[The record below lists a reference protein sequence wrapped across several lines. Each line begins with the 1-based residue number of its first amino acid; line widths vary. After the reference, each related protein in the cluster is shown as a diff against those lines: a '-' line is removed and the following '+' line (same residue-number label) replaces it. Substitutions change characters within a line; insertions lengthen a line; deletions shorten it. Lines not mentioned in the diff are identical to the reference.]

1 MSEIRERGGPSAA
14 WRRGVHSIGGAPKKK
29 RPPRGRRVYAA
40 RRRKALIIALGVC
53 GLLVVLAAGNY
64 LFGGDGIHRG
74 VQVGGLD
81 VGGMSREEARQAIE
95 RQASAR
101 FEKIDFGSDDRK
113 SV

>member
-1 MSEIRERGGPSAA
+1 MSETRERGGPEAA
-14 WRRGVHSIGGAPKKK
+14 RSRRDASIQGAPRKLQPK
-29 RPPRGRRVYAA
+29 RRVYTA

-81 VGGMSREEARQAIE
+81 VGSEERRVGKECRSRW
-95 RQASAR
+95 SPYH
-101 FEKIDFGSDDRK
+101 
-113 SV
+113 

>member
-29 RPPRGRRVYAA
+29 RPPRGRRVYTA

-81 VGGMSREEARQAIE
+81 VGSEERRVGKECRSRW
-95 RQASAR
+95 SPYH
-101 FEKIDFGSDDRK
+101 
-113 SV
+113 